1 MCFFLR
7 VYHANGRT
15 FFVLSCGTCRAQDIH
30 FSIHPS
36 KSAKQQAL
44 EVIKELAKVI
54 PIERAS
60 MRLRVILPSKIA
72 KAVKAKL
79 QPLWQTLEDEQFG
92 GTSELVF
99 LIEPGAYR
107 KVDEVVGSETKGQG
121 SIEIIDTCV
130 QEQGDEKFDED

>member
-1 MCFFLR
+1 M
-7 VYHANGRT
+7 
-15 FFVLSCGTCRAQDIH
+15 
-30 FSIHPS
+30 
-36 KSAKQQAL
+36 
-44 EVIKELAKVI
+44 IKELAKVI

-121 SIEIIDTCV
+121 SIEIIDTNC
-130 QEQGDEKFDED
+130 